1 MTFVLGLTGSI
12 GMGKTTT
19 SAMFAALGIP
29 VWDAD
34 AVVHRLYQPGS
45 PAIPLVAQLFPTA
58 VENRAISRLKLR
70 ALIAADPVALDRLQ
84 AVIHP
89 LVAADRG
96 QFLSTQTADIVLLD
110 IPLLYETGADA
121 VCDAVAV
128 VSCAPEIQR
137 ARVMARGT
145 MTEAE
150 FVLILSR
157 QLPDTEKRARADFI
171 IDSTTLDGA
180 QNAVQTVLQDLREH
194 LTDA

>member
-19 SAMFAALGIP
+19 SAMFAARGIP

-45 PAIPLVAQLFPTA
+45 PAIPRVAQLFPT
-58 VENRAISRLKLR
+58 VIEHQAISRPRLR
-70 ALIAADPVALDRLQ
+70 ALIAADPAALDRLQ
-84 AVIHP
+84 AVVHP
-89 LVAADRG
+89 LVSADRA
-96 QFLSTQTADIVLLD
+96 QFLATQTAPVVLLD

-128 VSCAPEIQR
+128 VSCSPEIQR

-145 MTEAE
+145 MTRAE
-150 FVLILSR
+150 FELILSR
-157 QLPDTEKRARADFI
+157 QLPDAEKRARADFV
-171 IDSTTLDGA
+171 IDTTTLDSA
-180 QNAVQTVLQDLREH
+180 QNAVQTVLRDLREKPA
-194 LTDA
+194 DA